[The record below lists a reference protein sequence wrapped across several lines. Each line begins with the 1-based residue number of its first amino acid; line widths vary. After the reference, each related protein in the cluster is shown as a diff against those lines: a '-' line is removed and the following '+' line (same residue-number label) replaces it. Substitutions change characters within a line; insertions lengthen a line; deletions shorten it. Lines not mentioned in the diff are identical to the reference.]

1 MTQNLLGI
9 SSDKYLLK
17 LNKYKTFTIL
27 LGILAVGINVL
38 FLLLRTNDNHNLLLS
53 LSIIVTVLL
62 GWIITALVGIIIK
75 PMTQLYELSMRQTD
89 LVLAKIERINTDS
102 YRVESFDCFEV
113 YAEGNIFF
121 LVADGNIKLREGDT
135 VTLFI
140 ASNIITGVKI

>member
-38 FLLLRTNDNHNLLLS
+38 FLLLRTNDNHNFLLS

>member
-17 LNKYKTFTIL
+17 LNKYKIFTIL
-27 LGILAVGINVL
+27 LGILTIGINIL
-38 FLLLRTNDNHNLLLS
+38 FLLLRTNENHNMLLA
-53 LSIIVTVLL
+53 LSIIVTVAF

-75 PMTQLYELSMRQTD
+75 PMTQLYQLSMRQTER
-89 LVLAKIERINTDS
+89 VLTKIERINTEL

-140 ASNIITGVKI
+140 ASNIITGVSV

>member
-9 SSDKYLLK
+9 SSEKYLLK
-17 LNKYKTFTIL
+17 LKKYRISTIL
-27 LGILAVGINVL
+27 LGILAIGINIL
-38 FLLLRTNDNHNLLLS
+38 FLFLRNDDNHNLLLA
-53 LSIIVTVLL
+53 LSIIVTVAL
-62 GWIITALVGIIIK
+62 GWIITAIIGIIIK
-75 PMTQLYELSMRQTD
+75 PMTRLYELSLRPTEQI
-89 LVLAKIERINTDS
+89 LAKIDHINTEP

-121 LVADGNIKLREGDT
+121 LIADGNIEIREGDT

>member
-75 PMTQLYELSMRQTD
+75 PMTQIYELSMRQTD

>member
-17 LNKYKTFTIL
+17 LNKYKVFTTL
-27 LGILAVGINVL
+27 LGILTIGINIL
-38 FLLLRTNDNHNLLLS
+38 FLLLRTNENHNMLLA
-53 LSIIVTVLL
+53 LSIIVTVAL
-62 GWIITALVGIIIK
+62 GWIITALVGIVIK
-75 PMTQLYELSMRQTD
+75 PMTQLYELSLRPTEC
-89 LVLAKIERINTDS
+89 VLAKIERINIEP

-113 YAEGNIFF
+113 YAEGSIFF

-140 ASNIITGVKI
+140 ASNIITGVRV

>member
-17 LNKYKTFTIL
+17 LNKYKIFTIL
-27 LGILAVGINVL
+27 LGILAIGINIL
-38 FLLLRTNDNHNLLLS
+38 FLLLRTNENHNMLLA
-53 LSIIVTVLL
+53 LSIIVTVAF

-75 PMTQLYELSMRQTD
+75 PMTQLYQLSMRQTER
-89 LVLAKIERINTDS
+89 VLTKIERINTEL

-140 ASNIITGVKI
+140 ASNIITGVSV

>member
-9 SSDKYLLK
+9 SSEKYLLK
-17 LNKYKTFTIL
+17 LKKYRISTIL
-27 LGILAVGINVL
+27 LGILAIGINIL
-38 FLLLRTNDNHNLLLS
+38 FLLLRNDDNHNLLLA
-53 LSIIVTVLL
+53 LSIIVTVAL
-62 GWIITALVGIIIK
+62 GWIITAIIGIIIK
-75 PMTQLYELSMRQTD
+75 PMTRLYELSLRPTEQI
-89 LVLAKIERINTDS
+89 LAKIDHINIEP

-121 LVADGNIKLREGDT
+121 LIADGNIEIREGDT

>member
-1 MTQNLLGI
+1 M
-9 SSDKYLLK
+9 
-17 LNKYKTFTIL
+17 

-38 FLLLRTNDNHNLLLS
+38 FLLLRTNDNHNFLLS

>member
-9 SSDKYLLK
+9 SSEKYLLK
-17 LNKYKTFTIL
+17 LKKYKVFVML
-27 LGILAVGINVL
+27 LGVFTLGLNIL
-38 FLLLRTNDNHNLLLS
+38 FLFLRTNENHDLLLA
-53 LSIIVTVLL
+53 LSIIMTVTC
-62 GWIITALVGIIIK
+62 GWIITAFVGIIIK
-75 PMTQLYELSMRQTD
+75 PMTRLYELSLRPTEQ
-89 LVLAKIERINTDS
+89 VLAKIDHINTEP

-121 LVADGNIKLREGDT
+121 LIADGNIEIREGDT

>member
-38 FLLLRTNDNHNLLLS
+38 FLLLRTNDNHNFLLS

-135 VTLFI
+135 VTLSI
-140 ASNIITGVKI
+140 ASNIITEVKI